1 MRNQVKYIP
10 NMIDFLKLNEWRGF
24 YRENEVVLSNWT
36 MCHIC
41 VTSIDG
47 LRP

>member
-1 MRNQVKYIP
+1 MWNQVKYIP
-10 NMIDFLKLNEWRGF
+10 NMIDFLKLNEGRGF
-24 YRENEVVLSNWT
+24 YRENEGVLSYWT
-36 MCHIC
+36 MCDIS